1 VQNRSIP
8 KAGPPRSTFG
18 SDSSCLASLCAL
30 PSTDGLGLRQSGPP
44 GEAPILGTGP
54 LATLHPTSGGEGW
67 HHQTNRLAYLSTFV
81 FNVAE
86 GKWSRHK
93 GHAGTASACVH
104 TRDTRH
110 VHAGRN
116 PGKASG
122 SSRGSQTI
130 FSECKGSLGNRRQN
144 RRYEFLRKVVPF
156 CAYEFL
162 SKPLEV
168 VGSKVAS
175 PTGCEPVLPP

>member
-1 VQNRSIP
+1 MLGRSQRQRATCSLWGWAHAAGVNR
-8 KAGPPRSTFG
+8 ANLTRLLFWEQ
-18 SDSSCLASLCAL
+18 AL
-30 PSTDGLGLRQSGPP
+30 MRHYIRPAAVKVGITKR
-44 GEAPILGTGP
+44 I
-54 LATLHPTSGGEGW
+54 GW
-67 HHQTNRLAYLSTFV
+67 HTFRHSYSTLLKASGADI
-81 FNVAE
+81 NSDA
-86 GKWSRHK
+86 R
-93 GHAGTASACVH
+93 TASTRVHAC
-104 TRDTRH
+104 DTRH